1 MWYSEVVNE
10 AEDYTW
16 AIKASFSLNDV
27 YNLFQGKIL
36 ITSSDIFILFKCGW
50 QEVVVIS
57 FVYKKKSKIFLSNQ
71 NYSSYNRS

>member
-36 ITSSDIFILFKCGW
+36 ITSSDIFILFKCG
-50 QEVVVIS
+50 
-57 FVYKKKSKIFLSNQ
+57 
-71 NYSSYNRS
+71 